1 MAKGTKTGGRKAGT
15 PNKITRTL
23 TEAIDDAFFE
33 VGGSEYLVGIAEKDP
48 KAFCALLGRRL
59 PKDTTVHADGSLT
72 IHVVTGVPSS
82 G

>member
-1 MAKGTKTGGRKAGT
+1 MKRVKTGGRKAGT

-33 VGGSEYLVGIAEKDP
+33 VGGSDYLVGIAKSDA
-48 KAFCALLGRRL
+48 KAFCGLLGRRL

-72 IHVVTGVPSS
+72 IRVVTGVPSDE
-82 G
+82 